1 MTLIYIHG
9 IGIPLIMVSRTTI
22 RHLHTTNKYHGRL
35 FSVAYFDAVGT
46 SGLSFALVGIINA
59 YISVKVVFLFIGIG
73 ASLFTGLRLS
83 VKQKIDIQ

>member
-9 IGIPLIMVSRTTI
+9 IGIHLIMVSRTTI
-22 RHLHTTNKYHGRL
+22 RHLHTTNKYHGHL
-35 FSVAYFDAVGT
+35 FSVAHFDAVGT

-73 ASLFTGLRLS
+73 ASLCGVLS
-83 VKQKIDIQ
+83 LSIKQIREIQ